1 MSKLIQADCPSK
13 FLSILP
19 FDFDIVDKTED
30 GKNVTIEF
38 EDEALQPQNGLRIC
52 ADLHGPSLMAL
63 TVFNGTKNL
72 KSYTMLRQIESDP
85 SKKGQPTYVMGMPYQ
100 DLKEPRKIDAPIR
113 VSGPVDFDK
122 MTNDQ
127 LKAYAKENS
136 IDISGAKNKTD
147 LIAAITA
154 VKDNQ
159 GGAE

>member
-1 MSKLIQADCPSK
+1 
-13 FLSILP
+13 
-19 FDFDIVDKTED
+19 
-30 GKNVTIEF
+30 
-38 EDEALQPQNGLRIC
+38 
-52 ADLHGPSLMAL
+52 
-63 TVFNGTKNL
+63 
-72 KSYTMLRQIESDP
+72 
-85 SKKGQPTYVMGMPYQ
+85 MGMPYQ